1 MNFAFTFLAFQEQE
15 AGKEEHTFV
24 LFFPVVVLLHPI
36 LVLLLK
42 LAFLVVDRQQ
52 LLTLS
57 GRRLIGNSYKIE

>member
-1 MNFAFTFLAFQEQE
+1 MNFPFRFSAFQEQE
-15 AGKEEHTFV
+15 AEGELTFV

-52 LLTLS
+52 PLTLS
-57 GRRLIGNSYKIE
+57 GRGLIWNSYEIE